1 MERKPFIPESLF
13 ELCWVS
19 DPQIA
24 PDGRRVAY
32 VEHWVEEGERDGKRA
47 PVYRTA
53 LFLSDGPETEPRR
66 LTRSVNADD
75 WMPRWAPD
83 GRAIAFLS
91 TRDGNKPHIFV
102 LDLDGGEARQVTRP
116 AELSEGVRQFDWHP
130 HGVAFCFTS
139 TGHKTD
145 EERKADEERDERVY
159 DGRLPYKYDG
169 VGLFEPRRTQLWYIE
184 REGTG
189 LRQLTDYPRDIQNP
203 CWSPRGGQIAVTT
216 TAQPEHERQYTADLF
231 VVAADG
237 GPLRQLTRSE
247 GPVSAPVWYPDGS
260 ALLYLGHKQRRG
272 NATNV
277 GIWSIGLD
285 GGESR
290 CLTAA
295 FDRSV
300 GCSVISDTHAGA
312 HSDRPVFDGDRV
324 LFLATDQGRCGIYR
338 VGLEGGEVDQISTS
352 GLSVIGFTAARGTI
366 AFSGESNS
374 RMAEIFTM

>member
-24 PDGRRVAY
+24 PDGGRVAY

-159 DGRLPYKYDG
+159 DGRPARARTPVYRRPLRGCRGRRPPATVDALG
-169 VGLFEPRRTQLWYIE
+169 GTGQRAGMVSGWQCPALSRTQAAP
-184 REGTG
+184 G
-189 LRQLTDYPRDIQNP
+189 QRD
-203 CWSPRGGQIAVTT
+203 
-216 TAQPEHERQYTADLF
+216 
-231 VVAADG
+231 
-237 GPLRQLTRSE
+237 
-247 GPVSAPVWYPDGS
+247 
-260 ALLYLGHKQRRG
+260 
-272 NATNV
+272 
-277 GIWSIGLD
+277 
-285 GGESR
+285 
-290 CLTAA
+290 
-295 FDRSV
+295 
-300 GCSVISDTHAGA
+300 
-312 HSDRPVFDGDRV
+312 
-324 LFLATDQGRCGIYR
+324 
-338 VGLEGGEVDQISTS
+338 
-352 GLSVIGFTAARGTI
+352 
-366 AFSGESNS
+366 
-374 RMAEIFTM
+374 